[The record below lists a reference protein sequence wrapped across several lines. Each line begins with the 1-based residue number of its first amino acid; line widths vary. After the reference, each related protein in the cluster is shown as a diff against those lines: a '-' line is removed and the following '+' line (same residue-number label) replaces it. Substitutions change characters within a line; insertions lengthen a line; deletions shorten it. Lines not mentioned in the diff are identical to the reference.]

1 MSKPPPR
8 LSLDEL
14 RERYSAMHAH
24 YMGKDKDE
32 PAGRLVKAVADL
44 ILHAYYYKKD
54 NESGSDINIVSV

>member
-1 MSKPPPR
+1 
-8 LSLDEL
+8 
-14 RERYSAMHAH
+14 MHAH